1 MVRLVVLRV
10 LENYFR
16 HRWLYLL
23 PIVLMSAVAGAYLY
37 LATPLYLSDG
47 TVYVRK
53 ESLLASLNQ
62 VRDDG
67 FVWNTAAAV
76 AVTDLQELVRT
87 EAFVRAVIDETDLKA
102 EMADPVRATALI
114 DVYRKQ
120 LTVTAIGENLMGFE
134 ITFSRPEIAHQLADA
149 TIKVYKTWKLNVDQ
163 QESTVAQ
170 AFFTDLISPLRQ
182 ELDKARA
189 DLDTY
194 LQVNLD
200 PVRGERP
207 LAEQLQIQRYQEVIA
222 SVNVRLQSAIEKE
235 ESARLAMSQAESDV
249 DQTYLIIDAP
259 KLPTEPETSLRQMA
273 ITAVIFVVVG
283 TILSA
288 VAVVGGAL
296 LDRSLRMPIDVRHEL
311 QLPVLALVADG
322 EKLQKEKNKRR
333 GKQKQAVVPEQPLA
347 DLKLED
353 KPAQ

>member
-1 MVRLVVLRV
+1 MIRLVVLRI
-10 LENYFR
+10 LEGYFR

-37 LATPLYLSDG
+37 LATPLYLADG
-47 TVYVRK
+47 TMYVRK

-67 FVWNTAAAV
+67 YGWNTAATV

-87 EAFVRAVIDETDLKA
+87 EAFVRAVINETDLKG
-102 EMADPVRATALI
+102 EMADPVRAGELI
-114 DVYRKQ
+114 DQYRNR
-120 LTVTAIGENLMGFE
+120 LTVAAMGENLMRFG
-134 ITFSRPEIAHQLADA
+134 ITHSRPQVAQQLADA
-149 TIKVYKTWKLNVDQ
+149 TIRVYKAWKLNVDR
-163 QESTVAQ
+163 QESAVAQ
-170 AFFTDLISPLRQ
+170 AFFTDLISPLQ
-182 ELDKARA
+182 KELDEARA
-189 DLDTY
+189 TLDDY
-194 LQVNLD
+194 LTKNSD

-222 SVNVRLQSAIEKE
+222 SVNKRLQDAIAKE
-235 ESARLAMSQAESDV
+235 EAARLALSQAESDV
-249 DQTYLIIDAP
+249 DQTYLIIDSP
-259 KLPTEPETSLRQMA
+259 QLPTEPETSLSQMA
-273 ITAVIFVVVG
+273 ITAGIFVAAG

-288 VAVVGGAL
+288 LAIIGGAT

>member
-1 MVRLVVLRV
+1 MIRLVVLRI
-10 LENYFR
+10 LEGYFR

-37 LATPLYLSDG
+37 FATPLYLAGG
-47 TVYVRK
+47 TMYVRK

-67 FVWNTAAAV
+67 YVWNTAAAV

-87 EAFVRAVIDETDLKA
+87 EAFVRAVIDETDLKG
-102 EMADPVRATALI
+102 EMADPVRAAELI
-114 DVYRKQ
+114 DQYRNR
-120 LTVTAIGENLMGFE
+120 LTVAAMGENLMRFG
-134 ITFSRPEIAHQLADA
+134 ITHSRPQVAQQLADT
-149 TIKVYKTWKLNVDQ
+149 TIRVYKAWKLNVDR
-163 QESTVAQ
+163 QESAVAQ

-200 PVRGERP
+200 PVRGECP
-207 LAEQLQIQRYQEVIA
+207 LAEQLQIQRYQEVIT

-322 EKLQKEKNKRR
+322 TKLPKAK
-333 GKQKQAVVPEQPLA
+333 GKGRSKPAPVDSPEQPVA
-347 DLKLED
+347 ELKLED